1 LSELVEGHSEL
12 EVRKNCNVDLALVDR
27 ATGKATAIFEVKTSG
42 SLPTQLYTVFG
53 QLAYYQHRLGS
64 AGTKLYLVLPAS
76 TASDFTAREF
86 FAQSNIDVILGVAG
100 DFQGMDGARLEKL
113 LSSTLR

>member
-1 LSELVEGHSEL
+1 MSEIVEGYSEL

-27 ATGKATAIFEVKTSG
+27 ATGKAKAIFEVKTSG
-42 SLPTQLYTVFG
+42 SLSPQLYTAFG
-53 QLAYYQHRLGS
+53 QLAYYHHRFGS

-76 TASDFTAREF
+76 TASDFSAREL
-86 FAQSNIDVILGVAG
+86 FARANIDVIFGEAG
-100 DFQGMDGARLEKL
+100 DFQGIDGARLEKL